1 MKKLNKLF
9 ASVVLSLLLS
19 ASVLAVDGIIA
30 PMRTDPPPPS
40 SSSVATNDE
49 SATEGIT
56 ETGDTATDPA
66 TLIALNLLQSVLA
79 LFH

>member
-19 ASVLAVDGIIA
+19 VSTFAGDGIIM
-30 PMRTDPPPPS
+30 PMRTDPPPP

-66 TLIALNLLQSVLA
+66 TLIALNLLNTLLT
-79 LFH
+79 LF

>member
-19 ASVLAVDGIIA
+19 VSALAGDGIIW
-30 PMRTDPPPPS
+30 PLRTDPPPPP
-40 SSSVATNDE
+40 SSVATNDE

-56 ETGDTATDPA
+56 ETGETATDPA

-79 LFH
+79 LF

>member
-19 ASVLAVDGIIA
+19 ASTFAGDGLIW
-30 PMRTDPPPPS
+30 PMRTDPTPPP

-49 SATEGIT
+49 SATEGVT

-79 LFH
+79 LF

>member
-19 ASVLAVDGIIA
+19 VSALAGDGIIW
-30 PMRTDPPPPS
+30 PLRTDPPPPP

-49 SATEGIT
+49 SATEGTT
-56 ETGDTATDPA
+56 ETGETATDPA

-79 LFH
+79 LF

>member
-19 ASVLAVDGIIA
+19 ASALAGDGIIM
-30 PMRTDPPPPS
+30 PMRTDPPPP

-49 SATEGIT
+49 SATEGVT

-79 LFH
+79 LF